1 MSSYYSK
8 PQTELLLNLINE
20 SNPGLM
26 ELRDLL
32 NTRMGVP
39 FVRTP
44 AAGEIQNTSLELYA
58 QPSTFYVGKKIVH
71 YRRLDLTKLFANMVL
86 DIEYWTPSGLAKVD
100 WIRMLNEKYGL
111 SINDVD
117 MSAAGIMSAETTYTL
132 TFSAASLAYIGTFR
146 VRYTKGKRALD
157 QILTLDRYAGLYWDS
172 SYVQG
177 KPLLTPVN
185 FSLDYSRFFN
195 IDTITNGITLNNAG
209 AYYSEVKALIDWF
222 NKCSGMALDLGID
235 HTLPN
240 GVKGLTMSRFTLP
253 NVNVP
258 EANSARYNRVLVISS
273 RTTSWFG
280 GKILLHY
287 NV

>member
-8 PQTELLLNLINE
+8 PQVELLLKLINE
-20 SNPGLM
+20 SNPGLL
-26 ELRDLL
+26 ELRDLV
-32 NTRMGVP
+32 NTRLGVP

-58 QPSTFYVGKKIVH
+58 QPGSFYIGKKIVH
-71 YRRLDLTKLFANMVL
+71 YRRIDLSKLFANMTL
-86 DIEYWTPSGLAKVD
+86 DIEYWAPGNLPKAT
-100 WIRMLNEKYGL
+100 WIDLINKKYGL
-111 SINDVD
+111 ALVD
-117 MSAAGIMSAETTYTL
+117 ADMAGYGDMGETTYVLNLAGTSLGYNGTL
-132 TFSAASLAYIGTFR
+132 R
-146 VRYTKGKRALD
+146 VRWTRGKRAMD
-157 QILTLDRYAGLYWDS
+157 QILTVDRYAGLYWDS

-177 KPLLTPVN
+177 KPLMTPVN

-209 AYYSEVKALIDWF
+209 AYYSEIKTIVDWF
-222 NKCSGMALDLGID
+222 NKCAGLALDLGVD

-240 GVKGLTMSRFTLP
+240 GLKGLTMSRFTLP

-258 EANSARYNRVLVISS
+258 EANAAKFNRVLVISS

>member
-8 PQTELLLNLINE
+8 PQVELLLKLINE
-20 SNPGLM
+20 SNPGLL
-26 ELRDLL
+26 ELRDLV
-32 NTRMGVP
+32 NTRLGVP
-39 FVRTP
+39 AVRTP

-58 QPSTFYVGKKIVH
+58 QPGSFYIGKKIVT
-71 YRRLDLTKLFANMVL
+71 YRRIDLAKLYANMTLEL
-86 DIEYWTPSGLAKVD
+86 DYWVAGQLPKAT
-100 WIRMLNEKYGL
+100 WIALINQKYGL
-111 SINDVD
+111 ALTDED
-117 MSAAGIMSAETTYTL
+117 MAAHGAMGETTYTL
-132 TFSAASLAYIGTFR
+132 SVGASSLGYIGNLR
-146 VRYTKGKRALD
+146 VRYAKGKRAMD
-157 QILTLDRYAGLYWDS
+157 QILTVDRYAGLYWDS

-185 FSLDYSRFFN
+185 FGLDYSRFFN

-209 AYYSEVKALIDWF
+209 AFYSEIKTLIDWF
-222 NKCSGMALDLGID
+222 NKCSGMALDLAVDNG
-235 HTLPN
+235 TQN

-253 NVNVP
+253 NANVP
-258 EANSARYNRVLVISS
+258 EANSIKYNRVLVISS

>member
-1 MSSYYSK
+1 MSYYSK
-8 PQTELLLNLINE
+8 PQIELLLNLINE

-32 NTRMGVP
+32 NTRAGVP
-39 FVRTP
+39 FARTP

-58 QPSTFYVGKKIVH
+58 LPGSFYIGKKIVH
-71 YRRLDLTKLFANMVL
+71 YRRIDLSKLFANMTL
-86 DIEYWTPSGLAKVD
+86 DLEYWAPGGLTKD
-100 WIRMLNEKYGL
+100 TWLPLLNEKYGL
-111 SINDVD
+111 TLTSDD
-117 MSAAGIMSAETTYTL
+117 LATSGTMGETTYTL
-132 TFSAASLAYIGTFR
+132 PVMTTSLAYSGSFR
-146 VRYTKGKRALD
+146 VRWTRGKRALD
-157 QILTLDRYAGLYWDS
+157 QILTQDRYAGLYWDS
-172 SYVQG
+172 SYVQD